1 MSTQLPP
8 DEGDPLARLV
18 PFYDLEYG
26 GFTDDLPLYVNFA
39 RAGDGTALELGCGT
53 GRVLR
58 ALADAGIRAV
68 GIDCSAA
75 MLAHARRRLTAA
87 GLHHVELYQ
96 LDMRRFTL
104 GRRFGLVF
112 AALNTFMHLE
122 TQADQ
127 LAALRTAAGHLT
139 PDGRLVL
146 DLFNP
151 HTCVAPERS
160 GLLMLHC
167 EHRLED
173 PPRHVLHFECQSI
186 DLATQRIE
194 VTFLYDETFP
204 DGTVR
209 RTAAT
214 FPMRYCYLPELEL
227 LLAASEL
234 ALEAAYGSYELDPYS
249 SESDRL
255 IIVARPAHR
264 HTTDIQ

>member
-1 MSTQLPP
+1 MSTQLPV
-8 DEGDPLARLV
+8 EESDPLARLV
-18 PFYDLEYG
+18 PFYELEYS
-26 GFTDDLPLYVNFA
+26 GFTDDLPLYVNLA

-58 ALADAGIRAV
+58 ALAGAGIRAV
-68 GIDCSAA
+68 GVDRSAA
-75 MLAHARRRLTAA
+75 MLEQARRLLAA
-87 GLHHVELYQ
+87 TTTGQVELRQ
-96 LDMRRFTL
+96 ADMRSMTL

-127 LAALRTAAGHLT
+127 LATLHSAARHLA
-139 PDGRLVL
+139 PDGRFVL

-151 HTCVAPERS
+151 YTCVVPERS
-160 GLLMLHC
+160 GLLTLHC

-186 DLATQRIE
+186 DPAAQRIE

-227 LLAASEL
+227 LLAAGGL
-234 ALEAAYGSYELDPYS
+234 ALEAAYGSYDLDPYS
-249 SESDRL
+249 AESDRL
-255 IIVARPAHR
+255 IVVARPAR
-264 HTTDIQ
+264 

>member
-1 MSTQLPP
+1 MSRQLPAG
-8 DEGDPLARLV
+8 ESDPLARLV

-26 GFTDDLPLYVNFA
+26 AFEDDLPLYVNFA

-58 ALADAGIRAV
+58 ALAGAGIRAV
-68 GIDCSAA
+68 GIDRSAA
-75 MLAHARRRLTAA
+75 MLAQAHRLLATAPP
-87 GLHHVELYQ
+87 GQVELRQ
-96 LDMRRFTL
+96 ADMRSFAL

-127 LAALRTAAGHLT
+127 LATLRGAAHHLA

-160 GLLMLHC
+160 GLLTLHC
-167 EHRLED
+167 EHRLEH

-186 DLATQRIE
+186 DPATQRIE
-194 VTFLYDETFP
+194 VTFLYDELFP
-204 DGTVR
+204 DGQMR
-209 RTAAT
+209 RTVAS

-227 LLAASEL
+227 LLAASGL
-234 ALEAAYGSYELDPYS
+234 ALEAAYGSYDLDPYG
-249 SESDRL
+249 SESERL
-255 IIVARPAHR
+255 IIVARRAR
-264 HTTDIQ
+264 

>member
-1 MSTQLPP
+1 MSTQLPA
-8 DEGDPLARLV
+8 EETDPLAWLV

-68 GIDCSAA
+68 GIDRSAA
-75 MLAHARRRLTAA
+75 MLERARRLLATAA
-87 GLHHVELYQ
+87 AGQVELQ
-96 LDMRRFTL
+96 QADMRSVAL
-104 GRRFGLVF
+104 SRRFGLVF

-122 TQADQ
+122 TQVDQ

-151 HTCVAPERS
+151 HTYVAPERS
-160 GLLMLHC
+160 GLLTLHC
-167 EHRLED
+167 EHRLEN

-186 DLATQRIE
+186 DPATQRIE
-194 VTFLYDETFP
+194 VTFVYDELFP
-204 DGTVR
+204 DGAIR
-209 RTAAT
+209 RTVAS

-227 LLAASEL
+227 LLAASGL
-234 ALEAAYGSYELDPYS
+234 ALEAAYGSYDLDPYS
-249 SESDRL
+249 AESDRL
-255 IIVARPAHR
+255 IIVARRAR
-264 HTTDIQ
+264 